1 MVETELKGAMG
12 WKATGAFVRHLLTS
26 RWFMVF
32 ATFLLMSMSGAP
44 YMFGIY
50 SGDIKSSLG
59 YDQTTLNLIS
69 FFKDVGAN
77 NGIVA
82 GLVNEV
88 APPWLVLSCGAIMN
102 FFGYFMVWLV
112 VTHRIAKPPAWQ
124 MYLYIGI
131 GTNSQTFPCIVALV
145 SCIKNCPESRGVVVG
160 MIKAFIGLSGA
171 VITQLYLTFYGHN
184 SKSLILL
191 VAWLPAAVSILFLR
205 TIRIMKVVQQAN
217 AHKIFQNFLYSSL
230 SLAGFL
236 MIMIIMQN
244 WLSFTRFEYA
254 ASGSVVLLLLI
265 FTNFL
270 VVVREEFDLWKSK
283 KQVLDDHPPSMVELT
298 PAEAV
303 PKPQNQEV
311 QVSCFS
317 NMFTQP
323 KRGEDHTILQ
333 GIFNIDMLI
342 LFTVSAFGIGGT
354 LVAIDNLGQIGKS
367 LGYPTKTI
375 ATFVTLVSIW
385 NFLGRVAA
393 GFASEILLAKYNF
406 ARPLMLA
413 LVLFVSC
420 AGHLLIAFGVPNS
433 VYLASLIVGFC
444 FGAQWTL
451 IFSIVSELF
460 GLKYYSTLVSIVGGG
475 TPLGTYVL
483 NVRVAGHLYDMEALK
498 QMAAKGLTRKEGE
511 ALTCNGVECYKLSF
525 LILTAATFF
534 GCALSLVL
542 SYRTRNFYKG
552 DIYKKFKDQ
561 AHAADTEKLSVTNVT
576 TT

>member
-1 MVETELKGAMG
+1 MVEAELKGAMA
-12 WKATGAFVRHLLTS
+12 WKNTGAFVLHLLNS

-32 ATFLLMSMSGAP
+32 ATLLIMSMSGAT

-59 YDQTTLNLIS
+59 YDQTTLNLVS

-77 NGIVA
+77 IGIVA

-102 FFGYFMVWLV
+102 FFGYFMIWLV
-112 VTHRIAKPPAWQ
+112 VTHRIAKPPVWQ
-124 MYLYIGI
+124 IYLYICI
-131 GTNSQTFPCIVALV
+131 GANSQTFAGVVALV
-145 SCIKNCPESRGVVVG
+145 SCVKNCPESRGVVLG
-160 MIKAFIGLSGA
+160 ILKGFIGLSGA
-171 VITQLYLTFYGHN
+171 IITQLYLAFYGHN

-217 AHKIFQNFLYSSL
+217 EHRIFQNFLYSSL

-298 PAEAV
+298 PVEAV
-303 PKPQNQEV
+303 PKPQNHEV

-367 LGYPTKTI
+367 LGYQTKAI

-385 NFLGRVAA
+385 NYLGRVAA
-393 GFASEILLAKYNF
+393 GFASEILLAKYKF
-406 ARPLMLA
+406 PRPLMMA
-413 LVLFVSC
+413 LVLLVSC
-420 AGHLLIAFGVPNS
+420 AGHLLIAFGAPNS
-433 VYLASLIVGFC
+433 LYLASLIVGFC

-460 GLKYYSTLVSIVGGG
+460 GLKYYSTLISIAAGA
-475 TPLGTYVL
+475 TPLGNYVL
-483 NVRVAGHLYDMEALK
+483 NVRVAGHLYDMEALN
-498 QMAAKGLTRKEGE
+498 QMTAKGLTRKEGE
-511 ALTCNGVECYKLSF
+511 GLTCSGVECYKLSF
-525 LILTAATFF
+525 LIVTAATFF
-534 GCALSLVL
+534 GSVLSLVL

-552 DIYKKFKDQ
+552 DIYQKFRDQ
-561 AHAADTEKLSVTNVT
+561 AQVEDAEKLSVTNGPHS
-576 TT
+576 